1 MVSFTDHYNAISI
14 DRVPSKTKIGKI
26 SWYFN
31 NYLLCKPVFSSATN
45 TFLFL
50 LKQKNKKKPNLHLQQ
65 VTGGNTSNL
74 FLKIMLRYFLK
85 IPPLKKILQ
94 FQDRVCFF
102 FLLKTLK
109 NNHSSASDWWRNTNS
124 SLKESART
132 FSKNSTTQKILKFYD

>member
-50 LKQKNKKKPNLHLQQ
+50 LKQKNKKKTNLHLQQ

-74 FLKIMLRYFLK
+74 LLKIMLRYFLK

-102 FLLKTLK
+102 FIK
-109 NNHSSASDWWRNTNS
+109 NTQKQ
-124 SLKESART
+124 SL
-132 FSKNSTTQKILKFYD
+132 FSK

>member
-50 LKQKNKKKPNLHLQQ
+50 LKQKKNKNQ
-65 VTGGNTSNL
+65 SS
-74 FLKIMLRYFLK
+74 
-85 IPPLKKILQ
+85 
-94 FQDRVCFF
+94 
-102 FLLKTLK
+102 
-109 NNHSSASDWWRNTNS
+109 SSASDRWEYIKS
-124 SLKESART
+124 SFKDNAKI
-132 FSKNSTTQKILKFYD
+132 FSKNSTTQENITISRQSLLFFY